1 MAIRHGFSQ
10 IALVPDTTMIEPL
23 LFSIDTL
30 GVTNILSRTQ
40 LFLNPSPG
48 ESIMY
53 VLVWE
58 KTGLLLSLTLMI
70 FAMTAEAQERKTGAS
85 SEDTANSVPYRAMA
99 DSISRTVHDDAS
111 DVLVKQLNK
120 VFDDRWR
127 FRIVEHRI
135 HEDVV
140 VVLGELSAG
149 GGSRQQFG
157 TAVLKGPRPIG

>member
-1 MAIRHGFSQ
+1 
-10 IALVPDTTMIEPL
+10 
-23 LFSIDTL
+23 
-30 GVTNILSRTQ
+30 
-40 LFLNPSPG
+40 
-48 ESIMY
+48 MY

-111 DVLVKQLNK
+111 DVLVRQLNK
-120 VFDDRWR
+120 VFDGRWR

-157 TAVLKGPRPIG
+157 TAVLKGPRSIGEALTTAAQDALMQAA